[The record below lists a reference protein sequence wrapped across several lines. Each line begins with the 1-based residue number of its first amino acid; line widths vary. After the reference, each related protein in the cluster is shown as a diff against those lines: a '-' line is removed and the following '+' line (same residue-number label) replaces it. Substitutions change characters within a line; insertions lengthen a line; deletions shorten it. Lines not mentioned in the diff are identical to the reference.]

1 MAVAAVLR
9 PRVPMGFIDGTTFVA
24 SLGAAESLGAHVA
37 WPNFV
42 VDGDGAELVRVTC
55 RAGYDDEGIY
65 VTCELDG
72 DAATDAVA
80 DAVVARVDA
89 WGDAVAAGGKAG
101 PLAAV
106 LEEYFDACLLMGRA
120 VRVVRRDGSVACE
133 GTLAGM
139 DIWGRVTVKLDDGR
153 EVEIAPGQA
162 SVVACD

>member
-9 PRVPMGFIDGTTFVA
+9 PRVPMGFIDGTVFVA
-24 SLGAAESLGAHVA
+24 SLGAAEALGAHVA
-37 WPNFV
+37 WPCSV
-42 VDGDGAELVRVTC
+42 VDGEGSELVRVSC

-65 VTCELDG
+65 VTCEIEG
-72 DAATDAVA
+72 EAASDAVA

-89 WGDAVAAGGKAG
+89 WGESVAAGSKAG

-106 LEEYFDACLLMGRA
+106 LEEYFDACLLMGKP

-153 EVEIAPGQA
+153 EVEVAPGQA
-162 SVVACD
+162 SVVAR

>member
-1 MAVAAVLR
+1 
-9 PRVPMGFIDGTTFVA
+9 MGFIDGTVFVA

-37 WPNFV
+37 WPNSV
-42 VDGDGAELVRVTC
+42 VDGDGAELVRVAC

-72 DAATDAVA
+72 DAATDAVV

-89 WGDAVAAGGKAG
+89 WGDAVAAGSKAG

-106 LEEYFDACLLMGRA
+106 LEEYFDACLLMGCA

-162 SVVACD
+162 SVAARV

>member
-1 MAVAAVLR
+1 MAIAAVLR
-9 PRVPMGFIDGTTFVA
+9 PRVPMGFIDGTVFVA

-37 WPNFV
+37 WPNAV
-42 VDGDGAELVRVTC
+42 VDADGAELVRVTC

-72 DAATDAVA
+72 DAATDAVV

-120 VRVVRRDGSVACE
+120 VRVVRRDGTVACE

-162 SVVACD
+162 SVVARA

>member
-9 PRVPMGFIDGTTFVA
+9 PSVPMGFIDGTTFVA
-24 SLGAAESLGAHVA
+24 SLGAAEALGAHVA
-37 WPNFV
+37 WPNAV
-42 VDGDGAELVRVTC
+42 VDGEGRELARVTC

-65 VTCELDG
+65 VTCEIDG
-72 DAATDAVA
+72 DAADDSVA

-89 WGDAVAAGGKAG
+89 WGQAVTAGSKAG

-106 LEEYFDACLLMGRA
+106 LEEYFDACLLMGKK
-120 VRVVRRDGSVACE
+120 VRVVRRDGSLACE
-133 GTLAGM
+133 GVLAGM

-162 SVVACD
+162 RVEALS

>member
-9 PRVPMGFIDGTTFVA
+9 PRVPMGFIDGAVFVA

-37 WPNFV
+37 WPNAV
-42 VDGDGAELVRVTC
+42 VDADGAELVRVTC

-72 DAATDAVA
+72 DAATDAVV

-89 WGDAVAAGGKAG
+89 WGDAVAAGSKAG
-101 PLAAV
+101 PLAVV

-162 SVVACD
+162 SVVARA

>member
-37 WPNFV
+37 WPNAV
-42 VDGDGAELVRVTC
+42 VDADGAELVRVTC

-72 DAATDAVA
+72 DAATDAVV

-89 WGDAVAAGGKAG
+89 WGDAVAAGSKAG

-162 SVVACD
+162 SVVARA